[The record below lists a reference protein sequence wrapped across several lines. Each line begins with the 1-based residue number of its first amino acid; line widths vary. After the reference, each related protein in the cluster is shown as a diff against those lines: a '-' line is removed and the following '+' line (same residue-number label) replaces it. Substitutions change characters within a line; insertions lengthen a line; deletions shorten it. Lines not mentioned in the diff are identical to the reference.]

1 METIKSYLEAMFA
14 NMPNTPEVKNYMEN
28 YAYSKDE
35 LLTMMEDKYNEMIAD
50 GVNENTAV
58 GTVIS
63 EFGNLDELAE
73 DLGLEKEV
81 EEVHEREQEIP
92 RRFVSMEEVNDF
104 IESRKKSGLF
114 VGLGTLLCIIS
125 VTSPILCDTAFY
137 SKFSDK
143 YGVLGMF
150 MCIAVAVAFFVFN
163 GITRKDWDF
172 LKKQPCQIDMATA
185 NMVKEKRKDFKITR
199 AWMHTLGVILCAFCW
214 LPCAIMDNEV
224 CPVLLFFS
232 VGIGVLLIVYSS
244 HVYGAYETILSLNDQ
259 NTISGR
265 YGREEDVE
273 YVNDRAK
280 AIMEV
285 YWSTVT
291 CIYLIISFL
300 TFRWESTWIIWPV
313 AVIINKILRLTLTKE
328 ED

>member
-14 NMPNTPEVKNYMEN
+14 NMPNTPEVKK
-28 YAYSKDE
+28 AKDE
-35 LLTMMEDKYNEMIAD
+35 LFSMMEDKYNELIAD

-73 DLGLEKEV
+73 SLGLEKEV
-81 EEVHEREQEIP
+81 EEVHEREQEIS

-104 IESRKKSGLF
+104 IASRKKSGLF
-114 VGLGTLLCIIS
+114 VGLGVMLCIVS
-125 VTSPILCDTAFY
+125 VCGPIITDEIYY
-137 SKFSDK
+137 SGNADK
-143 YGVLGMF
+143 YGVLAMF
-150 MCIAVAVAFFVFN
+150 MCIAVAVGLFVFN
-163 GITRKDWDF
+163 GLTGKDWDF

-199 AWMHTLGVILCAFCW
+199 AWMHTVGILLCAFCW
-214 LPCAIMDNEV
+214 LPCAMMDNEV

-232 VGIGVLLIVYSS
+232 IGIGVLLLVYSS
-244 HVYGAYETILSLNDQ
+244 YVYSGYETILSLNDQ

-265 YGREEDVE
+265 YGKEEDVE
-273 YVNDRAK
+273 YVNDKAK
-280 AIMEV
+280 VIMEV

-291 CIYLIISFL
+291 CIYLIISFI
-300 TFRWESTWIIWPV
+300 TFRWDITWLIWPIGV
-313 AVIINKILRLTLTKE
+313 VINKILKLTLTKE

>member
-1 METIKSYLEAMFA
+1 
-14 NMPNTPEVKNYMEN
+14 
-28 YAYSKDE
+28 
-35 LLTMMEDKYNEMIAD
+35 
-50 GVNENTAV
+50 
-58 GTVIS
+58 
-63 EFGNLDELAE
+63 
-73 DLGLEKEV
+73 
-81 EEVHEREQEIP
+81 
-92 RRFVSMEEVNDF
+92 
-104 IESRKKSGLF
+104 
-114 VGLGTLLCIIS
+114 
-125 VTSPILCDTAFY
+125 
-137 SKFSDK
+137 
-143 YGVLGMF
+143 

-199 AWMHTLGVILCAFCW
+199 AWMHTLGILLCAFCW

-232 VGIGVLLIVYSS
+232 IGTGVLLLVYSS
-244 HVYGAYETILSLNDQ
+244 NVYGAYETILSLNDQ

-280 AIMEV
+280 GIMEV

>member
-14 NMPNTPEVKNYMEN
+14 NMPNTPEVKK
-28 YAYSKDE
+28 AKDE
-35 LLTMMEDKYNEMIAD
+35 LFSMMEDKYNELIAD

-73 DLGLEKEV
+73 SLGLEKEV

-92 RRFVSMEEVNDF
+92 RRFVSMEEVYDF
-104 IESRKKSGLF
+104 IASRKKSGLF
-114 VGLGTLLCIIS
+114 VGLGVMLCIVS
-125 VTSPILCDTAFY
+125 VCGPIITDEIYYLSNA
-137 SKFSDK
+137 DK
-143 YGVLGMF
+143 YGVLAMF
-150 MCIAVAVAFFVFN
+150 MCIAVAIGLFVFN
-163 GITRKDWDF
+163 GLTGKDWDF

-199 AWMHTLGVILCAFCW
+199 AWMHTVGILLCAFCW
-214 LPCAIMDNEV
+214 LPCAMMDNEV

-232 VGIGVLLIVYSS
+232 IGIGVLLLVYSS
-244 HVYGAYETILSLNDQ
+244 YVYSGYETILSLNDQ

-265 YGREEDVE
+265 YGKEEDVE
-273 YVNDRAK
+273 YVNDKAK
-280 AIMEV
+280 VIMEV

-291 CIYLIISFL
+291 CIYLIISFI
-300 TFRWESTWIIWPV
+300 TFRWDITWLIWPIGV
-313 AVIINKILRLTLTKE
+313 VINKILKLTLTKE

>member
-14 NMPNTPEVKNYMEN
+14 NMPNTPEVKK
-28 YAYSKDE
+28 AKDE
-35 LLTMMEDKYNEMIAD
+35 LFSMMEDKYNELIAE
-50 GVNENTAV
+50 GVSENTAV

-73 DLGLEKEV
+73 SLGLEKEV
-81 EEVHEREQEIP
+81 EEVHEREQEIS

-104 IESRKKSGLF
+104 IASRKKSGLF
-114 VGLGTLLCIIS
+114 VGLGVMLCIVS
-125 VTSPILCDTAFY
+125 VCGPIITDEIYY
-137 SKFSDK
+137 SGNADK
-143 YGVLGMF
+143 YGVLAMF
-150 MCIAVAVAFFVFN
+150 MCIAVAVGLFVFN
-163 GITRKDWDF
+163 GLTGKDWDF

-199 AWMHTLGVILCAFCW
+199 AWMHTVGILLCAFCW
-214 LPCAIMDNEV
+214 LPCAMMDNEV

-232 VGIGVLLIVYSS
+232 IGIGVLLLVYSS
-244 HVYGAYETILSLNDQ
+244 YVYSGYETILSLNDQ

-265 YGREEDVE
+265 YGKEEDVE
-273 YVNDRAK
+273 YVNDKAK
-280 AIMEV
+280 VIMKV

-291 CIYLIISFL
+291 CIYLIISFI
-300 TFRWESTWIIWPV
+300 TFRWDITWLIWPIGV
-313 AVIINKILRLTLTKE
+313 VINKILKLTLTKE

>member
-14 NMPNTPEVKNYMEN
+14 NMPNTPEVKK
-28 YAYSKDE
+28 AKDE
-35 LLTMMEDKYNEMIAD
+35 LFSMMEDKYNELIAD
-50 GVNENTAV
+50 GVSENTAV

-73 DLGLEKEV
+73 SLGLEKEV

-104 IESRKKSGLF
+104 IASRKKSGLF
-114 VGLGTLLCIIS
+114 VGLGVMLCIVS
-125 VTSPILCDTAFY
+125 VCGPIITDEIYFLGNA
-137 SKFSDK
+137 DK
-143 YGVLGMF
+143 YGVLAMF
-150 MCIAVAVAFFVFN
+150 MCIAVAVGLFVFN
-163 GITRKDWDF
+163 GLTGKDWDF

-185 NMVKEKRKDFKITR
+185 NMVKEKRKDFRITR
-199 AWMHTLGVILCAFCW
+199 AWMHTVGILLCAFCW
-214 LPCAIMDNEV
+214 LPCAMMDNEV

-232 VGIGVLLIVYSS
+232 IGIGVLLLVYSS
-244 HVYGAYETILSLNDQ
+244 YVYSGYETILSLNDQ

-265 YGREEDVE
+265 YGKEEDVE
-273 YVNDRAK
+273 YVNDKAK
-280 AIMEV
+280 VIMEV

-291 CIYLIISFL
+291 CLYLIISFI
-300 TFRWESTWIIWPV
+300 TFRWDNTWLIWPA
-313 AVIINKILRLTLTKE
+313 AVVVNKILKLTLTKE

>member
-14 NMPNTPEVKNYMEN
+14 NMPNTPEVKK
-28 YAYSKDE
+28 AKDE
-35 LLTMMEDKYNEMIAD
+35 LFSMMEDKYNELIAD

-73 DLGLEKEV
+73 SLGLEKEV
-81 EEVHEREQEIP
+81 EEVHEREQEIS

-104 IESRKKSGLF
+104 IASRKKSGLF
-114 VGLGTLLCIIS
+114 VGLGVMLCIVS
-125 VTSPILCDTAFY
+125 VCGPIITDEIYY
-137 SKFSDK
+137 SGNADK
-143 YGVLGMF
+143 YRVLAMF
-150 MCIAVAVAFFVFN
+150 MCIAVAVGLFVFN
-163 GITRKDWDF
+163 GLTGKDWDF

-199 AWMHTLGVILCAFCW
+199 AWMHTVGILLCAFCW
-214 LPCAIMDNEV
+214 LPCAMMDNEV

-232 VGIGVLLIVYSS
+232 IGIGVLLLVYSS
-244 HVYGAYETILSLNDQ
+244 YVYSGYETILSLNDQ

-265 YGREEDVE
+265 YGKEEDVE
-273 YVNDRAK
+273 YVNDKAK
-280 AIMEV
+280 VIMEV

-291 CIYLIISFL
+291 CIYLIISFI
-300 TFRWESTWIIWPV
+300 TFRWDITWLIWPIGV
-313 AVIINKILRLTLTKE
+313 VINKILKLTLTKE